1 MRRLKPCIFLLLAF
15 IVNISGFAKGK
26 YTISKADFVS
36 QFSNPDK
43 LDKIYCKNEKGEKV
57 WMDRLYNSTLYIR
70 FDGDRKKNIRLSSI
84 RHKNDSIIGYY
95 SDRVKEIDRNK
106 FKVALN
112 NVDAIYIIAS
122 QYERIYPY
130 YDTDSLDHSFQLRTD
145 SLYKSCIKGGQ
156 KRINMVSKSTLD
168 TIVIALGVCYNM
180 EFNDGTSTNYGV
192 VKEITTDSIF
202 ISNRINENQASFD
215 NVEFLILAKPIS
227 AITAIVVLKS
237 GGYSYQ
243 NLNITDYDIT
253 VESINEKNRWC
264 PYWFRISY
272 FDKKLIFYRV
282 WRTQRGYIG
291 ISENEGKIYWAE
303 G

>member
-1 MRRLKPCIFLLLAF
+1 MCRLNTSIFILLAS
-15 IVNISGFAKGK
+15 IVSISVFAKDK
-26 YTISKADFVS
+26 YTISKVDFIS
-36 QFSNPDK
+36 QFSNPEK
-43 LDKIYCKNEKGEKV
+43 LDKIYCDNEKGEKV
-57 WMDRLYNSTLYIR
+57 WMDRLHNSSLYIQ
-70 FDGDRKKNIRLSSI
+70 FDGDRKKSIRLSSI

-95 SDRVKEIDRNK
+95 SDRIKENERNK

-112 NVDAIYIIAS
+112 NVDAIYIIAG

-145 SLYKSCIKGGQ
+145 SLYKSCLKDGQ
-156 KRINMVSKSTLD
+156 KRINMVSKSTFD

-180 EFNDGTSTNYGV
+180 EFNDGASTMYGV

-202 ISNRINENQASFD
+202 ISNRINEKQAIFD
-215 NVEFLILAKPIS
+215 DVEFSILAKPIS
-227 AITAIVVLKS
+227 AITAIIVLKS

-243 NLNITDYDIT
+243 SLNITDYDVT
-253 VESINEKNRWC
+253 VESINDKNRWC

-272 FDKKLIFYRV
+272 FNKKLIFYRV
-282 WRTQRGYIG
+282 WRTQRGYTG
-291 ISENEGKIYWAE
+291 ISEEEGKIYWAE